1 MYIKTV
7 SDRRDSEIDWERQD
21 PGPVIDILGPLSDLE
36 QDVMSETPQKSPNE
50 LLQST
55 EQISQKDPAVI
66 FAKLLC
72 LITTDPEEMQKSP
85 NIGEK
90 CTLCGRK
97 RALSA
102 SEEPNASQEH
112 TKKEKRT
119 L

>member
-1 MYIKTV
+1 MYATNKSSDIKRHVARMYIKTV

-72 LITTDPEEMQKSP
+72 LITTDPEVGS
-85 NIGEK
+85 
-90 CTLCGRK
+90 
-97 RALSA
+97 
-102 SEEPNASQEH
+102 H
-112 TKKEKRT
+112 
-119 L
+119 